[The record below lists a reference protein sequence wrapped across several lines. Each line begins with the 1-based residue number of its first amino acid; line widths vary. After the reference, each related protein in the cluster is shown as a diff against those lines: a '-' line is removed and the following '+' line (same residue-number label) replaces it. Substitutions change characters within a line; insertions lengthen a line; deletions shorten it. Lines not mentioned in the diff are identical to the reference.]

1 MLPLTP
7 KFGAQPA
14 LAEAPSSLDE
24 ALLELFEQNSPNLYA
39 LIEEAVLRVAF
50 RYCENNQLQTARLLG
65 ISRNVVRA
73 RLMQFGLIPGTL
85 RASRAPVGVSENVA
99 K

>member
-1 MLPLTP
+1 MLPLSP
-7 KFGAQPA
+7 KFGAHPA
-14 LAEAPSSLDE
+14 QAEAPSPLDE
-24 ALLELFEQNSPNLYA
+24 ALLELFEQNAPNLYA
-39 LIEEAVLRVAF
+39 RIEEALLRAAF

-73 RLMQFGLIPGTL
+73 RLIQFGLIPGTL
-85 RASRAPVGVSENVA
+85 RASRAPVGAPDNVA